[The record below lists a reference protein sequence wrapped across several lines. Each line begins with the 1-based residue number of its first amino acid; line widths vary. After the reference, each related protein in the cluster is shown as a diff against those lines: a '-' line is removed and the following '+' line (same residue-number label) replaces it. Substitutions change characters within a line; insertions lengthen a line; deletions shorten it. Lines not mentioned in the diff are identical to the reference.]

1 MHYKVMV
8 YAFPNNN
15 CFRRVGSAWGPTE
28 VIDMLDMTSYMNKQ
42 EIKSDAINLVY
53 RK

>member
-1 MHYKVMV
+1 MV
-8 YAFPNNN
+8 SVSAF
-15 CFRRVGSAWGPTE
+15 WHIWLE
-28 VIDMLDMTSYMNKQ
+28 VIDMLDMTSYVNKQ